1 VVEINPQ
8 NVAFIATVVTVVVQ
22 LFKDMIV
29 HEPTGTNNP
38 ARKWFPLLI
47 LVTST
52 ALGAGLS
59 FAGGIDLVNGMF
71 EGFFGGATAIG
82 VYKAGAPIPGVNKVL
97 SSQAWYFR
105 D

>member
-1 VVEINPQ
+1 VVEVNPQ
-8 NVAFIATVVTVVVQ
+8 NVAFIATVVTVIVQ
-22 LFKDMIV
+22 LLKNLV
-29 HEPTGTNNP
+29 AYEPKGTDNP
-38 ARKWFPLLI
+38 ARKWIPLFI
-47 LVTST
+47 LAIST

-59 FAGGIDLVNGMF
+59 YAGGVDVVNGVF